1 MRSIDRKIY
10 NGIKALERTTPQEES
25 MSEEKQPTK
34 KAIKVKIEVDD
45 ELAGGNYANLCLV
58 NHSDSE
64 FVIDAFFLQPQK
76 PVAKHATRLVL
87 SPRSAKRLY
96 KLLGDR
102 LNKFE
107 KLFGEVKIQP
117 GETPDIIN

>member
-1 MRSIDRKIY
+1 M
-10 NGIKALERTTPQEES
+10 T
-25 MSEEKQPTK
+25 EEKQPAK
-34 KAIKVKIEVDD
+34 KAIKVKIEVD
-45 ELAGGNYANLCLV
+45 ETLAGGSYANLCLV

-76 PVAKHATRLVL
+76 PVAKHAARLVI

-102 LNKFE
+102 LEKFE
-107 KLFGEVKIQP
+107 KLFGVVEILP